1 MSFSCIFSAGIRQA
15 GLFCSQADTALVCQT
30 LAQLFKEICKT
41 MYLACLTIF
50 CLSIF
55 AGNSIFCRAALV
67 ACDMGPLQYT
77 GVRALSAA
85 LILAILCGIK
95 VIKPLPQGEGNVW
108 RDAWQQSSWT
118 GALGLFMYMV
128 CFSTGYV
135 AMPSAPGTLILNMS
149 VQVCMIGWGILH
161 GVYPNKKQYIGYAIA
176 TAGLILL
183 LSPGLTAPPLLHS
196 LFMAGSG
203 FAWGV
208 FTVAGKDAKSAALA
222 TAGCFWRAALPGLF
236 CVIAGFVFEAQPQS
250 MAWIFV
256 LAGGLA
262 SSLGY
267 ILWYAIV
274 PRYTLI
280 NLSIIQ
286 LAIPVIT
293 AIQGFIFLEEEVTV
307 RFVISTC
314 LILGGIYQTI
324 RTNHIHI
331 RK

>member
-1 MSFSCIFSAGIRQA
+1 MSGMMNTHGGRHMNGWLALSPLALFLCLYLVSSIVADDFYKVPIAAAFLLASAYALLITRTKGTEKKIAIFSSG
-15 GLFCSQADTALVCQT
+15 
-30 LAQLFKEICKT
+30 
-41 MYLACLTIF
+41 
-50 CLSIF
+50 
-55 AGNSIFCRAALV
+55 AGN
-67 ACDMGPLQYT
+67 
-77 GVRALSAA
+77 
-85 LILAILCGIK
+85 K
-95 VIKPLPQGEGNVW
+95 NV
-108 RDAWQQSSWT
+108 
-118 GALGLFMYMV
+118 LL
-128 CFSTGYV
+128 
-135 AMPSAPGTLILNMS
+135 
-149 VQVCMIGWGILH
+149 MI
-161 GVYPNKKQYIGYAIA
+161 
-176 TAGLILL
+176 
-183 LSPGLTAPPLLHS
+183 
-196 LFMAGSG
+196 
-203 FAWGV
+203 
-208 FTVAGKDAKSAALA
+208 
-222 TAGCFWRAALPGLF
+222 
-236 CVIAGFVFEAQPQS
+236 
-250 MAWIFV
+250 WIFV